1 MRIVLS
7 QQGWVFDGLSGLE
20 WLFLQ
25 RLPILV
31 DELSADEG
39 ACLRLFPDPIR
50 EQDRVAR
57 QGSGSDEDEE
67 VIVDDW
73 KEYVRPE
80 LQTLFDEACQVVAT
94 DLLEVQ
100 QGVVAA
106 DLDADGGAE
115 DSEKGEEQVFY
126 SLEVKG
132 EHVEQWNSALNQVRL
147 LMNEVYDLAES
158 EKGLAESLLEE
169 VEQVGDADGGSGQ
182 QQRSRQADAYP
193 QWLLLAQ
200 YGFYGAIQSFLIEQI
215 MEI

>member
-25 RLPILV
+25 RLPVLV

-39 ACLRLFPDPIR
+39 ARLRLFPDPVR
-50 EQDRVAR
+50 EQDREAR
-57 QGSGSDEDEE
+57 QGSGLDEDEE
-67 VIVDDW
+67 EIVDDW

-94 DLLEVQ
+94 DLLAVQ
-100 QGVVAA
+100 QGVVAV
-106 DLDADGGAE
+106 DADDEGA
-115 DSEKGEEQVFY
+115 EKGEEQVFY

-132 EHVEQWNSALNQVRL
+132 DHVEQWNSTLNQVRL

-158 EKGLAESLLEE
+158 EKGLAESLLEQ
-169 VEQVGDADGGSGQ
+169 VEDSDEDAAASGK
-182 QQRSRQADAYP
+182 QRSRQADAYP

-200 YGFYGAIQSFLIEQI
+200 YGFYGAVQSFLIEQI

>member
-25 RLPILV
+25 RLPVLV

-39 ACLRLFPDPIR
+39 ARLRLFPGPVR
-50 EQDRVAR
+50 SQDRLAR
-57 QGSGSDEDEE
+57 QGSGVDEDEQ

-73 KEYVRPE
+73 KDYVRPE

-100 QGVVAA
+100 QAVVVA
-106 DLDADGGAE
+106 DFDADDGE
-115 DSEKGEEQVFY
+115 DCEKGEEQVFY
-126 SLEVKG
+126 SLEVRG
-132 EHVEQWNSALNQVRL
+132 GHVEQWNSALNQVRL

-169 VEQVGDADGGSGQ
+169 VESSDGGIGSDE
-182 QQRSRQADAYP
+182 RSRQANAYP

-200 YGFYGAIQSFLIEQI
+200 YGFYGAVQSFLIEQI